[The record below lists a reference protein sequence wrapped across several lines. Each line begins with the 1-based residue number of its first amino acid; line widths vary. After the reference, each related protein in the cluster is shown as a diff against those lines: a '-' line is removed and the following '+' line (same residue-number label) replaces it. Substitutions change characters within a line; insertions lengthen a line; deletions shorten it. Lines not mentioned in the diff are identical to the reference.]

1 MYKCKVNQ
9 ENGGSLLTDSQ
20 NSLEGSESEENMM
33 NEDGS
38 GLGPIVTA
46 LSPVLS
52 FKTEKRPDQIEKT
65 GSHPLL
71 YVWVDHV

>member
-1 MYKCKVNQ
+1 
-9 ENGGSLLTDSQ
+9 
-20 NSLEGSESEENMM
+20 MM

-71 YVWVDHV
+71 YVCVDHVWDTSSSTHTYTEGNNIRHTERT